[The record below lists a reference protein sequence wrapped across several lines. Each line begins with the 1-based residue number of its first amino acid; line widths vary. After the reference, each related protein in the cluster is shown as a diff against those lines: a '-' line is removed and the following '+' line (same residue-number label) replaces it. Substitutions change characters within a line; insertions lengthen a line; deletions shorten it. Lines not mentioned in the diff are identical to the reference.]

1 MANTKGGKTGRSHI
15 ERGVWSEE
23 EHDKFLVGLRM
34 YPEGPWKLIAERVGT
49 RSARQVQ
56 THAQKYYEKVARRLR
71 GLRKDRKK
79 LVRPEHRLDEDM
91 EKLCKVAVCE
101 ETKIP
106 TGPVRRGLSPILVQP
121 YIGSPSGVDATTVDA
136 DSSTMP
142 SRERADSSADS
153 IASQGSVEFGEF
165 NWKQDEICANDIADL
180 DDLDALLDFDDYCLD
195 YLIDILGPSV
205 WV

>member
-1 MANTKGGKTGRSHI
+1 
-15 ERGVWSEE
+15 
-23 EHDKFLVGLRM
+23 M

-101 ETKIP
+101 ENKVP
-106 TGPVRRGLSPILVQP
+106 TGPIRRGLSPVLVQP
-121 YIGSPSGVDATTVDA
+121 PVSSPSAVDAKTEDI
-136 DSSTMP
+136 DSSTLH
-142 SRERADSSADS
+142 SRERANSCAGS
-153 IASQGSVEFGEF
+153 IASQGTEELNDSNCESE
-165 NWKQDEICANDIADL
+165 EICANDVADS
-180 DDLDALLDFDDYCLD
+180 DDPDALSDFDDYCLD